1 MHKSKHSNNNINGND
16 PTGTFPRFRSGIKH
30 FGDNSW
36 LDSNIKPPE
45 NYDYDV
51 LTAGLHP
58 NQDSYR
64 HWLIDII
71 SGFLLNHSEKQKII
85 KLLEIGCATATEMHL
100 FLSRYASLWSNTDST
115 LEIHL
120 LDIDPDLLSSASRNL
135 KKFETKNIS
144 IYLWQGDLQTLSS
157 SNYKLVSI
165 IPNDDKSTL
174 SFPPTFDII
183 YSQLTFHHFS
193 LNVMEKVLCS
203 IYETLNNKG
212 CIILS
217 DICYTGIPFWDKM
230 IWARTLHQIG
240 EMHEEDRREFWF
252 KHYFRDRQRYMT
264 RNNIIRLIRR
274 TGFSHVEILQTAY
287 DMATIAGIKKYK
299 KIIE

>member
-30 FGDNSW
+30 SGDNSW

-51 LTAGLHP
+51 LTAGLHSDQ
-58 NQDSYR
+58 NSYR

-71 SGFLLNHSEKQKII
+71 SGVLFNQSKEQKII

-100 FLSRYASLWSNTDST
+100 FLSRYASLWSKTDSM

-120 LDIDPDLLSSASRNL
+120 LDIDSDLLSSASNNL
-135 KKFETKNIS
+135 KKFETKNIR
-144 IYLWQGDLQTLSS
+144 IYLWQGDLETLSS
-157 SNYKLVSI
+157 SNYKLVSS
-165 IPNDDKSTL
+165 IPHDDKSTL

-193 LNVMEKVLCS
+193 LHVMEKVLCS

-217 DICYTGIPFWDKM
+217 DIFYTGTPFWDKL
-230 IWARTLHQIG
+230 IWARTLKQIG
-240 EMHEEDRREFWF
+240 GMQEEDRSEFWL
-252 KHYFRDRQRYMT
+252 KHYFRDRERYMT
-264 RNNIIRLIRR
+264 RREILRLMRR
-274 TGFSHVEILQTAY
+274 TGFYHVDILQSAY
-287 DMATIAGIKKYK
+287 DMATVAGIKN
-299 KIIE
+299 I